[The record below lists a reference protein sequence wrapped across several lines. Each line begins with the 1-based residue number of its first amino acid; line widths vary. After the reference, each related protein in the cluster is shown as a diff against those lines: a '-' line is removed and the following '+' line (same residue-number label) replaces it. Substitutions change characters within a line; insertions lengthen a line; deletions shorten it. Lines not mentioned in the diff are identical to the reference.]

1 MIRDGLM
8 SDILS
13 QFLPIFLVTLGVFI
27 LFFLFMGVGYLIQ
40 KKPLK
45 GSCGGVATLMG
56 DEYCQFCG
64 NDPNKCESLTDE
76 NKESMRTKQAKL
88 EQITKQA

>member
-1 MIRDGLM
+1 MN
-8 SDILS
+8 DIIA
-13 QFLPIFLVTLGVFI
+13 QFIPIFAVTFGVFV
-27 LFFLFMGVGYLIQ
+27 LFFLFMGVGYIVK

-64 NDPNKCESLTDE
+64 NDPNKCETLTEEDKKAMQA
-76 NKESMRTKQAKL
+76 NKSTLDKIAK
-88 EQITKQA
+88 EI

>member
-1 MIRDGLM
+1 MNTMIQ
-8 SDILS
+8 
-13 QFLPIFLVTLGVFI
+13 QFLPMFFVTLVVFA
-27 LFFLFMGVGYLIQ
+27 LFFLFMGIGYLVK

-64 NDPNKCESLTDE
+64 NDPNKCESQIA
-76 NKESMRTKQAKL
+76 NAAKVSKKAASL
-88 EQITKQA
+88 AKKA

>member
-1 MIRDGLM
+1 MM
-8 SDILS
+8 SA
-13 QFLPIFLVTLGVFI
+13 FLPIFFVTFGVCV
-27 LFFLFMGVGYLIQ
+27 LFFLFMGIGYLVQ

-64 NDPNKCESLTDE
+64 NDPNKCETLTEED
-76 NKESMRTKQAKL
+76 KQAMRANQDKL
-88 EQITKQA
+88 TKLAKEV